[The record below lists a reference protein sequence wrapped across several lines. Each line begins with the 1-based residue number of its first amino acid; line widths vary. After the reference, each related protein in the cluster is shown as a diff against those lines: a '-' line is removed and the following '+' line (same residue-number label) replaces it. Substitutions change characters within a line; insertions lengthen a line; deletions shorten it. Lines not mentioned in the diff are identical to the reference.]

1 MNEDENERFKAEEE
15 EEEEEE
21 EVLLDTIEKLDTDSN
36 GMIQNKK
43 KIQPSNTGTASG
55 ALAGVVI
62 DLR

>member
-1 MNEDENERFKAEEE
+1 MNEDENERFKA
-15 EEEEEE
+15 EEEE

-36 GMIQNKK
+36 GRIQNKK